1 MVDGASAG
9 RPTLIVVQRTRT
21 LSSRGS
27 DPGQGELQA
36 SGPAEPDPAGAP
48 SEGLRAPE
56 SPSLVDAEPG
66 GRPERRDRE
75 HVQLEGEAATRP
87 RHPDDPV
94 RYEQQFAQATQIP
107 TATPAAIP
115 APVAIGKVDKVSG
128 IATATRNGVQVE
140 LHLGDPIYR
149 GDVLETASGAAL
161 TVRFSDGTVFG
172 LSTSARIVVNDMF
185 YASGGTGANNAF
197 FSILKG
203 AVGLVAGR
211 AAKTGDFSVDTPVGT
226 MGIRG
231 TAVKIDVA
239 ADGTTKF
246 SVMREPNGAVGR
258 VLIFDKADHSHV
270 LATLQDVRTAVLF
283 PGLGA
288 ADPSP
293 IRITK
298 TNDDLRSEGALVR
311 DLFQSLR
318 DLFPRRGSADPDFGP
333 VVPAGFD
340 LGPFGPDVPHT
351 AAFGPIAFGAA
362 LTPVETVTPTGSSER
377 RTISAQATTFE
388 DGPQIDLGDATTEL
402 FLITPPAVL
411 PAGVSFDAKTGRF
424 ELNPSNIAFQS
435 LGAGQTKTVVV
446 HYMAFDGVATFPA
459 TVTWIVEGINDAPV
473 AKADRIAGIAED
485 GTAVLDVTAN
495 DSDVEGD
502 ALTIAQLSQPA
513 EGRVFVDAGGHLVFD
528 PGTAFD
534 GLREGDT
541 ATVSFTYTVSDGH
554 GGTATEVATLTV
566 EGRND
571 APVAK
576 ADLIAGIAE
585 DGTAVLDVITN
596 DSDVEGDAL
605 TLAQFSQPAE
615 GRVFVDAGGH
625 LVFDP
630 GTDFNDLGE
639 GRTATVSFTY
649 TVSDGHGG
657 TATEVATLTVEG
669 RNDAPVAAADSIVGV
684 ADDRPT
690 VLDVTANDSDVDGGD
705 VLTIAQFSQPT
716 EGRVF
721 VDADG
726 HLVFDPGTAFASLG
740 EGRTATVSF
749 TYTVSD
755 GHGGTAT
762 EVATLSVKGEG
773 TFVSPSVSVTQPGVL
788 PESGQSVQFSLTAPA
803 QTVETTAEL
812 NLAVTLGAVPPHPLN
827 ILYVVDVSGSTSNRF
842 DGAAVG
848 DRNGDGI
855 ANTILDAEIASLSN
869 LTERV
874 KALGFS
880 PDDVSITLV
889 PFNGAAGPPQTF
901 ALSDAGIA
909 EALSNLA
916 SGGDTNFEAALQ
928 AAAGR
933 LEFLDP
939 GHNERNVLYFLS
951 DGNADSSVSDELA
964 TLENELHTTISAVG
978 VGSPVRLDLL
988 DAIDNTGGAIA
999 LRNQG
1004 GLEIGPVGEPVQSG
1018 DVTDVDVFINGL
1030 LLADVGIED
1039 LVPSADGF
1047 RLSVPAANL
1056 QPFTGDH
1063 NSIVATITLTGG
1075 VTLTAS
1081 LDVQGALPRSTDFDF

>member
-362 LTPVETVTPTGSSER
+362 LTPVETVTPTGSIER
-377 RTISAQATTFE
+377 RTISARATAFE
-388 DGPQIDLGDATTEL
+388 DGPQIDLGDATTKS

-424 ELNPSNIAFQS
+424 ELNPSDVAFQS

-446 HYMAFDGVATFPA
+446 RYMAFDGVATFPA

-473 AKADRIAGIAED
+473 AAADRIAGIAED
-485 GTAVLDVTAN
+485 GAAVLDVTAN

-585 DGTAVLDVITN
+585 DGTAILDVITN

-721 VDADG
+721 VDA
-726 HLVFDPGTAFASLG
+726 
-740 EGRTATVSF
+740 
-749 TYTVSD
+749 
-755 GHGGTAT
+755 
-762 EVATLSVKGEG
+762 
-773 TFVSPSVSVTQPGVL
+773 
-788 PESGQSVQFSLTAPA
+788 
-803 QTVETTAEL
+803 
-812 NLAVTLGAVPPHPLN
+812 AVT
-827 ILYVVDVSGSTSNRF
+827 SSSTQ
-842 DGAAVG
+842 AQ
-848 DRNGDGI
+848 
-855 ANTILDAEIASLSN
+855 LS
-869 LTERV
+869 
-874 KALGFS
+874 
-880 PDDVSITLV
+880 P
-889 PFNGAAGPPQTF
+889 
-901 ALSDAGIA
+901 
-909 EALSNLA
+909 A
-916 SGGDTNFEAALQ
+916 SGKAAPRPYPSPTRSPMVT
-928 AAAGR
+928 AAR
-933 LEFLDP
+933 
-939 GHNERNVLYFLS
+939 R
-951 DGNADSSVSDELA
+951 
-964 TLENELHTTISAVG
+964 
-978 VGSPVRLDLL
+978 
-988 DAIDNTGGAIA
+988 
-999 LRNQG
+999 
-1004 GLEIGPVGEPVQSG
+1004 
-1018 DVTDVDVFINGL
+1018 
-1030 LLADVGIED
+1030 
-1039 LVPSADGF
+1039 
-1047 RLSVPAANL
+1047 
-1056 QPFTGDH
+1056 
-1063 NSIVATITLTGG
+1063 
-1075 VTLTAS
+1075 
-1081 LDVQGALPRSTDFDF
+1081 PRSPRSASKGREPSSLRPSL